1 MKNLELPTAEVS
13 EISPEDR
20 EYLRSASER
29 EQQLPLEVEPN
40 TTLRVKIG
48 DRCGLTCT
56 FCHNEGTL
64 VASDYKDEETGVDGR
79 LPILDRPGKSGRVSV
94 YSQTS
99 GVDFLPGVMQPDQ
112 EFTESITTLG
122 ETLGLDELHIT
133 GGEPTLHPNVDKLIK
148 IGTDQGFTVKMT
160 SNGERF
166 HRIAADCAEAGLSA
180 VNFSIFGT
188 TADELAQVQH
198 ERFQSI
204 PLAEA
209 KIEALHQSI
218 LAAHEN
224 GVKARAN
231 IVIPS
236 SDHAERVYR
245 LMDEFGDKLDLR
257 LLNSLEDG
265 EQSYLAIYRILDRLN
280 ATPVSHNVTA
290 GSSNSRTTY
299 KLPDGQSI
307 KFKKIRKVHLPETCG
322 DCQFKQ
328 DNSCEEGFYGVR
340 LYVDTDET
348 YRAGV
353 CIQRMD
359 LTLPL
364 DEFMNSDYPEE
375 IAQLNQR
382 DRRELETSIG
392 LVTLQSNSRA

>member
-1 MKNLELPTAEVS
+1 MAGIN
-13 EISPEDR
+13 PEDQYFLQAATAY
-20 EYLRSASER
+20 EK
-29 EQQLPLEVEPN
+29 QLPLEVEPN

-64 VASDYKDEETGVDGR
+64 VASDYNGVEIEAGDR

-94 YSQTS
+94 YSQKS
-99 GVDFLPGVMQPDQ
+99 GVDFLPGVMQPD
-112 EFTESITTLG
+112 ESFVESISNLSNA
-122 ETLGLDELHIT
+122 LGLDELHIT
-133 GGEPTLHPNVDKLIK
+133 GGEPTLHPAVDELIK

-166 HRIAADCAEAGLSA
+166 HRIAKDCAEAGLSA

-218 LAAHEN
+218 YAAHEN
-224 GVKARAN
+224 GIKARAN
-231 IVIPS
+231 IVIPNS
-236 SDHAERVYR
+236 NHAERVYR

-265 EQSYLAIYRILDRLN
+265 EQSYLAIYRILDQLD
-280 ATPVSHNVTA
+280 ATPVSHSVTA

-299 KLPDGQSI
+299 ELADGQSI
-307 KFKKIRKVHLPETCG
+307 KFKKIRKVHLPDTCD

-340 LYVDTDET
+340 LYIDTDGV

-364 DEFMNSDYPEE
+364 EEFLDSDYPKE
-375 IAQLNQR
+375 IARLNQE
-382 DRRELETSIG
+382 DRRELESNIG
-392 LVTLQSNSRA
+392 LVTLNSN